1 MLILGVQDG
10 AKFGQDGPQIE
21 ASGGFEAIIRFNRRS
36 ERDLSEIVAPES
48 AGTPEPVLETRVP
61 GPPGP
66 GESGSGLR
74 GLPKP
79 PNPFPGY
86 M

>member
-10 AKFGQDGPQIE
+10 AKLGQVGVQME
-21 ASGGFEAIIRFNRRS
+21 AVGEFEAIIRFQRRS
-36 ERDLSEIVAPES
+36 WRDSSAIFGPNVARMPD
-48 AGTPEPVLETRVP
+48 AVLGMPVP

-66 GESGSGLR
+66 GESGSGPR
-74 GLPKP
+74 ALPSTP
-79 PNPFPGY
+79 TPLPGY